1 MNVSALRRGRRPS
14 SGTARRSGSRG
25 PNHRR
30 TMSQQSIDP
39 RVQSGRF
46 MHSKEPNPYLFKM
59 ERKKRALPTLAHD
72 IGKGSPCTKCDEKK
86 CPGLELHYWKD
97 VCLNCGCHLNDHLS
111 ALKGMTGTDSSTS
124 GEIGKLVD
132 RPDRVSASSNA
143 PSSIGCHGGMTRN
156 DVVIYLYVVFY
167 IF

>member
-1 MNVSALRRGRRPS
+1 MRA
-14 SGTARRSGSRG
+14 
-25 PNHRR
+25 
-30 TMSQQSIDP
+30 
-39 RVQSGRF
+39 
-46 MHSKEPNPYLFKM
+46 KEPNPILFKM
-59 ERKKRALPTLAHD
+59 ERKKRAPPTLAHD

-97 VCLNCGCHLNDHLS
+97 ICLNCGCHLNDHLA

-143 PSSIGCHGGMTRN
+143 PSSIGCHGGMTKVDQQVRGN
-156 DVVIYLYVVFY
+156 KTYTNYN
-167 IF
+167 